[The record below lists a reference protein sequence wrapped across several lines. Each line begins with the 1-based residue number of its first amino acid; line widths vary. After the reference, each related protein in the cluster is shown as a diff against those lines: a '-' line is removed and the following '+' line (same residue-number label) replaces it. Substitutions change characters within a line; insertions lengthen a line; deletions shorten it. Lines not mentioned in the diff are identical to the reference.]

1 MLILSKMSPL
11 EGGETIEMREA
22 KKMKMLKQSLCIL
35 SLLSLMATS
44 SVSHAGAYRPATCDQ
59 YAPQILHQMASRY
72 RHVIHSAS
80 HKYGVNAN
88 LIKAVITAETCFRP
102 RARSHK
108 GAAGLMQ
115 LMPATARRWGVT
127 NRYNI
132 AQNIHGGTLYL
143 RWLLDRYG
151 GSVRHAVAAYNS
163 GEGTVDKYGLQVPY
177 RETQNYLRQVMNA
190 YIKMNGGRAPEF
202 MPGRGMVRANFKQ
215 SVTDSANQY
224 PAMQLQELQAQ
235 VDRDRAARDSKNSS
249 RKTSRR
255 SRSSKRLLPSCLT
268 ASKKLHRATYHS
280 DRKGVRT
287 FYYKVEKGDSL
298 GKIMQKTGR
307 STRAIKDYN
316 DLKRN
321 LIRPGD
327 KLKVAECSL

>member
-1 MLILSKMSPL
+1 MIVLGLAISSTALADSSKRSYLP
-11 EGGETIEMREA
+11 R
-22 KKMKMLKQSLCIL
+22 
-35 SLLSLMATS
+35 
-44 SVSHAGAYRPATCDQ
+44 TCDQ
-59 YAPQILHQMASRY
+59 YSPSMLHQKASQY

-102 RARSHK
+102 TARSHK

-143 RWLLDRYG
+143 RWLLDRYN

-177 RETQNYLRQVMNA
+177 QETQRYLQQVMKA
-190 YIKMNGGRAPEF
+190 YIKMNGGTAPEF
-202 MPGRGMVRANFKQ
+202 MRSGGVLRSGFKQ
-215 SVTDSANQY
+215 SVRDSSQQFA
-224 PAMQLQELQAQ
+224 ALQLQAALEQQGNQQVALQQAVMVEPSAAQ
-235 VDRDRAARDSKNSS
+235 PERSS
-249 RKTSRR
+249 
-255 SRSSKRLLPSCLT
+255 SRSSRSASRKEKRLLPSCMA

-280 DRKGVRT
+280 DKSGVRT
-287 FYYKVEKGDSL
+287 FFYEVQDGDSL
-298 GKIMQKTGR
+298 DKIMR
-307 STRAIKDYN
+307 STGKSTTTIKRYN
-316 DLKRN
+316 NLRKN
-321 LIRPGD
+321 LIKPGQ
-327 KLKVAECSL
+327 KLKVAECQL